1 MKERVYR
8 FGPQRSLV
16 GIYTEPSPDE
26 MIPEAPLAVILNA
39 GIVHHIGPFR
49 LHVDLA
55 RRLADAG
62 FRTLRLDLSGLGD
75 SGLRAGK
82 MDASQR
88 ALLDVRDA
96 LDFLQQHHGVQRFVV
111 MGLCSGAFN
120 AHQATV
126 ADQRI
131 VGAVFMDGIAF
142 RTLGF
147 YFRYFFLRL
156 FRPRVWRNWFRRQW
170 LSNSHNQRAE
180 TAGERLAEREFFGTG
195 LKRDRTQKELEQLL
209 QRGVNML
216 FLYTDGY
223 DDVAGRGQ
231 FKEMYGFAPDDR
243 QLQLEYYEKS
253 EHTFRLTQNRQMAV
267 ARIASWFRG
276 HYGPPVPL
284 S

>member
-26 MIPEAPLAVILNA
+26 MIPDAPLAVILNA

-111 MGLCSGAFN
+111 MGLCKKLWEKN
-120 AHQATV
+120 ATMDMITMILV
-126 ADQRI
+126 AVQPRVGWRI
-131 VGAVFMDGIAF
+131 VAMALCKKVWEKNAMKEVT
-142 RTLGF
+142 TLMIIC
-147 YFRYFFLRL
+147 
-156 FRPRVWRNWFRRQW
+156 
-170 LSNSHNQRAE
+170 
-180 TAGERLAEREFFGTG
+180 LA
-195 LKRDRTQKELEQLL
+195 
-209 QRGVNML
+209 
-216 FLYTDGY
+216 
-223 DDVAGRGQ
+223 DV
-231 FKEMYGFAPDDR
+231 PP
-243 QLQLEYYEKS
+243 S
-253 EHTFRLTQNRQMAV
+253 V
-267 ARIASWFRG
+267 ARLMGSKN
-276 HYGPPVPL
+276 
-284 S
+284 

>member
-26 MIPEAPLAVILNA
+26 MIPDAPLAVILNA

-111 MGLCSGAFN
+111 MGLCKVMTGRN
-120 AHQATV
+120 AMMDPDMNLDLVNMTYKMVENSVLVHQIVNSRIQSRKIVISVQATYGL
-126 ADQRI
+126 I
-131 VGAVFMDGIAF
+131 FM
-142 RTLGF
+142 
-147 YFRYFFLRL
+147 
-156 FRPRVWRNWFRRQW
+156 
-170 LSNSHNQRAE
+170 LSPMPMKK
-180 TAGERLAEREFFGTG
+180 TG
-195 LKRDRTQKELEQLL
+195 LNSLRIQTSSGIPRLM
-209 QRGVNML
+209 V
-216 FLYTDGY
+216 
-223 DDVAGRGQ
+223 
-231 FKEMYGFAPDDR
+231 
-243 QLQLEYYEKS
+243 EKVLIS
-253 EHTFRLTQNRQMAV
+253 FRLILR
-267 ARIASWFRG
+267 
-276 HYGPPVPL
+276 
-284 S
+284 